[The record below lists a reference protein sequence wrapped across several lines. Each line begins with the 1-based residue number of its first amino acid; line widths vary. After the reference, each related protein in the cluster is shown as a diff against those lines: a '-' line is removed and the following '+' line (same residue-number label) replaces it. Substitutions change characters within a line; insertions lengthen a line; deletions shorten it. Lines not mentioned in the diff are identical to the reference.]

1 MNRFLNTYIKQVTNI
16 DNVDSYINNLY
27 GPEPIYKASLI
38 TGYPGIAISL
48 FAIYKETNNFEYY
61 ELCNK
66 YLEKTIEL
74 INDTPMY
81 STSLFEGA
89 FGTIFS
95 LLVCSDSGSNYSNI
109 IKNLLFEYKK
119 ISKNEIDRLRTKL
132 KNNNI
137 QFYEFDIISGCA
149 GTLSLL
155 LLATDIFPELSE
167 LLVDEIVQITSI
179 LTELVIKFNN
189 DDYLLDTI
197 LSNLGYA
204 HGIPGIINTLCNSY
218 KRGYGIIKTKKILE
232 QSIFTLLQ
240 NLKLENGTIYI
251 PNDIES
257 PNDYRDAW
265 CYGLPSVAYTI
276 FNVSSTLK
284 NKSLIELS
292 ESLLHQVFL
301 RSDNAT
307 KLISPTLC
315 HGFSGVVMISL
326 LMNNNELS
334 SKYQKKIIQS
344 YIDQIDGLYFDIN
357 DPSNFSKD
365 IGLLNGNAGILLTL
379 LSYDNNKL
387 INIRWFDFMIMS

>member
-132 KNNNI
+132 K
-137 QFYEFDIISGCA
+137 II
-149 GTLSLL
+149 
-155 LLATDIFPELSE
+155 IFNSMNLILYLDVLELSHFYYW
-167 LLVDEIVQITSI
+167 LL
-179 LTELVIKFNN
+179 
-189 DDYLLDTI
+189 
-197 LSNLGYA
+197 
-204 HGIPGIINTLCNSY
+204 
-218 KRGYGIIKTKKILE
+218 
-232 QSIFTLLQ
+232 
-240 NLKLENGTIYI
+240 IY
-251 PNDIES
+251 
-257 PNDYRDAW
+257 
-265 CYGLPSVAYTI
+265 
-276 FNVSSTLK
+276 
-284 NKSLIELS
+284 
-292 ESLLHQVFL
+292 FL
-301 RSDNAT
+301 N
-307 KLISPTLC
+307 
-315 HGFSGVVMISL
+315 
-326 LMNNNELS
+326 
-334 SKYQKKIIQS
+334 YQS
-344 YIDQIDGLYFDIN
+344 Y
-357 DPSNFSKD
+357 
-365 IGLLNGNAGILLTL
+365 
-379 LSYDNNKL
+379 
-387 INIRWFDFMIMS
+387 

>member
-167 LLVDEIVQITSI
+167 
-179 LTELVIKFNN
+179 
-189 DDYLLDTI
+189 TI

-301 RSDNAT
+301 
-307 KLISPTLC
+307 
-315 HGFSGVVMISL
+315 
-326 LMNNNELS
+326 
-334 SKYQKKIIQS
+334 Y
-344 YIDQIDGLYFDIN
+344 
-357 DPSNFSKD
+357 
-365 IGLLNGNAGILLTL
+365 
-379 LSYDNNKL
+379 
-387 INIRWFDFMIMS
+387 